1 MIDAFL
7 YLTRASLRN
16 RFASQ
21 ARRLRQP
28 RYALALVLGAVYFWL
43 VLLRPGAQPG
53 RAPTT
58 IWNNA
63 ETIAALGILLLML
76 GGWVFS
82 GERTALA
89 FSAAEVQFLFPA
101 PVSRRGL
108 ILYKLFRS
116 QLVILFNAVIWV
128 FVLRRSGS
136 VLAAPLRFIG
146 TWMLFSNLSLH
157 RLGAALVRTSLVEH
171 GRAGIRRQLPAILI
185 GGATIVAFVL
195 ILADAI
201 PLIHAARGAGEVGRA
216 IETATDLPAARALFF
231 LPRIMLAPS
240 FAQSTTRWLS
250 AAGASLL
257 MLIIQFVWVLQS
269 DVAFE
274 EAAVQASAERARRL
288 EMRRRRV
295 GRASPG
301 PKTRAK
307 RTIPLAPVGIPA
319 GAIVWKNTLLLMR
332 TGRVGSVIGLAIM
345 AIALPL
351 PTIESRGIDGRF
363 VAIACL
369 MMVVLLIV
377 LGSRV
382 LQNDFRQDADHVTT
396 LKTLPLTG
404 AQLVAAE
411 VVSSALP
418 TALLQL
424 LLVIVAF
431 VVTVSDATIPLPLG
445 IRAAILLL
453 SPIVL
458 IAVNATT
465 VTIQNA
471 AALLFPGWIRVTP
484 IVGGG
489 VEAMGQGI
497 LVTGILLLT
506 FVVALLPAAAVFA
519 IVWWLLLRLPSGWV
533 VSVLAAAAALLTES
547 WWTVRALGRRFERLE
562 PSATEYPAAP

>member
-1 MIDAFL
+1 VIEAFL
-7 YLTRASLRN
+7 YLTRTSLRN

-28 RYALALVLGAVYFWL
+28 RYAIALVLGALYFWL

-53 RAPTT
+53 RAPIS

-63 ETIAALGILLLML
+63 ETVAALGILLLML

-82 GERTALA
+82 GERMALA

-101 PVSRRGL
+101 PVSRREL
-108 ILYKLFRS
+108 IVYKLGRS

-136 VLAAPLRFIG
+136 VLAAPLRFVG

-185 GGATIVAFVL
+185 GGSSLVAVAL

-201 PLIHAARGAGEVGRA
+201 PLIHAARGGGAIARA
-216 IETATDLPAARALFF
+216 IETAADLPAARALLF
-231 LPRIMLAPS
+231 LPRIMIAPS
-240 FAQSTTRWLS
+240 FAQTTGQWLG
-250 AAGASLL
+250 AAGAALV
-257 MLIIQFVWVLQS
+257 MLFIQFIWVIRS

-274 EAAVQASAERARRL
+274 EAAVQASAERARRI
-288 EMRRRRV
+288 EMRRRRT
-295 GRASPG
+295 GRTASAQRT
-301 PKTRAK
+301 KAK
-307 RTIPLAPVGIPA
+307 RTIPLAPVGVPA

-332 TGRVGSVIGLAIM
+332 TGRIGSVIGLAIM
-345 AIALPL
+345 AVVLPL

-369 MMVVLLIV
+369 VMVLMLIV

-382 LQNDFRQDADHVTT
+382 LQNDFRQDADHVAI

-404 AQLVAAE
+404 AQLVGAE

-418 TALLQL
+418 IALLQL

-431 VVTVSDATIPLPLG
+431 AVTIGDVTIALPLA

-484 IVGGG
+484 IAGGG

-506 FVVALLPAAAVFA
+506 FIVALLPAAAVFA
-519 IVWWLLLRLPSGWV
+519 IVWWALVRLPNGWV
-533 VSVLAAAAALLTES
+533 FSVLAAAAALLTES

-562 PSATEYPAAP
+562 PSAIEYTATS